1 MCIKVKLKILCKC
14 LSYICISWPIMTVV
28 LTCALLVKLPKVYSV
43 RYIVGSRFGWTTINK
58 VNYTNRVKGKYF
70 YRGDSLCMFW
80 IYSFL
85 RL

>member
-1 MCIKVKLKILCKC
+1 
-14 LSYICISWPIMTVV
+14 MTVV

-70 YRGDSLCMFW
+70 YRGDSLFFVYDKHQMNVPERNQTN
-80 IYSFL
+80 YEQ
-85 RL
+85 